1 MLKKTV
7 ILDPRDLESIERVLC
22 AISDSSAV
30 PAMRDPSS
38 EELLH
43 FARLVF
49 TLRHQ
54 RIDFLHRAMLG
65 EPAFDMLLSLYTAA
79 EEDDGLTLARL
90 CELSR
95 VPQSSG
101 LRWIDYL
108 CSKKLIARKPHPT
121 DKRASLVHLTEEG
134 RTTLNALFTAIRGR
148 LMEFISV
155 GPVSASRSRS
165 APS

>member
-1 MLKKTV
+1 VLKKTV
-7 ILDPRDLESIERVLC
+7 ILDPRDLESVERVLS
-22 AISDSSAV
+22 ALSDSS
-30 PAMRDPSS
+30 PAAARLDPSPD
-38 EELLH
+38 ELLH

-79 EEDDGLTLARL
+79 DEDDGLRVARL

-108 CSKKLIARKPHPT
+108 CSKKLVGRKPHPT
-121 DKRASLVHLTEEG
+121 DKRGSLIHLTEEG
-134 RTTLNALFTAIRGR
+134 RTTLDALFTTIRAR
-148 LMEFISV
+148 LMEFANA
-155 GPVSASRSRS
+155 G
-165 APS
+165 